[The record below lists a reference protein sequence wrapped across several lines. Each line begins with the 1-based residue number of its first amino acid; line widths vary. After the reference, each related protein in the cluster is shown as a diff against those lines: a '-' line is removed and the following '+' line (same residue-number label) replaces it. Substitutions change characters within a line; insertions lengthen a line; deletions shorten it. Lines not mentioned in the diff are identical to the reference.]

1 MVEEAAKKDKSR
13 GNRKTRVGV
22 VVSDSM
28 DKTISVLV
36 ERRAAHPLYGKVV
49 KTSKKYAAHDPNNE
63 AAVGDKVRI
72 VETRPLSKTKRWRLE
87 AIVAKAPG
95 GAKAK

>member
-1 MVEEAAKKDKSR
+1 MAEVSENKVR
-13 GNRKTRVGV
+13 GHRKERVGIV
-22 VVSDSM
+22 VKDAA

-49 KTSKKYAAHDPNNE
+49 KTNKKYAVHDPSNE

-72 VETRPLSKTKRWRLE
+72 VETRPLSKSKRWRLAE
-87 AIVAKAPG
+87 IVAKAPG
-95 GAKAK
+95 GAKTK

>member
-1 MVEEAAKKDKSR
+1 MVEESEKNGVGR
-13 GNRKTRVGV
+13 GHRKERVGV
-22 VVSDSM
+22 VVSDAM

-36 ERRAAHPLYGKVV
+36 ERRAAHPMYGKVV
-49 KTSKKYAAHDPNNE
+49 KTSKKYAAHDAGNE

-95 GAKAK
+95 GAKTK